1 MTFLIFYNILNY
13 KLWNK
18 ETTFSLSI
26 LFIIIAKLSFVKEK
40 LFQDQFMRTQLEDS
54 HEKTLLSEQTSLYK
68 ATEKSKPF
76 CFLFLHFKKACHH

>member
-1 MTFLIFYNILNY
+1 MTLLIFYNILNY

-40 LFQDQFMRTQLEDS
+40 LFQDQFMSTQL
-54 HEKTLLSEQTSLYK
+54 
-68 ATEKSKPF
+68 
-76 CFLFLHFKKACHH
+76 